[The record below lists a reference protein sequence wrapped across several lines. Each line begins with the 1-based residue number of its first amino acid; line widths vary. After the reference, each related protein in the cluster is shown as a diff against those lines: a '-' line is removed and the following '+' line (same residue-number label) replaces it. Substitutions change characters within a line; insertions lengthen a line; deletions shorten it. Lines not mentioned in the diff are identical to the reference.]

1 MVRKAGL
8 FGFITNLM
16 LAVLKAIAGVVGNS
30 AALLADAIE
39 STADVISSFLLFIG
53 LRFAQKPPD
62 EDHPY
67 GHGRLEPLITF
78 FIVLMLLLSA
88 AFITWQAIID
98 LKKPQDPP
106 AAWTIAVL
114 LGIIVWKESVYR
126 YMVAKARKI
135 GSAVLRAEAWH
146 HRSDALTSV
155 TACIGIALAV
165 FLGKGFEY
173 ADEWAA
179 LFAAGVIA
187 FNAYRILT
195 PAFREMMDEN
205 QYHELVAHIH
215 EISDKVEGVE
225 NIEKCYVRKIG
236 MYYQVDLH
244 ARVQG
249 ELSVREGHHI
259 AHRLKDALVEANPVI
274 RNVHI
279 HVEPVD

>member
-1 MVRKAGL
+1 
-8 FGFITNLM
+8 M

-88 AFITWQAIID
+88 AFITWQALID
-98 LKKPQDPP
+98 LNQPQEAP
-106 AAWTIAVL
+106 AAWTLWVL
-114 LGIIVWKESVYR
+114 LGIIAWKETVYR
-126 YMVAKARKI
+126 YMLAKSHQM
-135 GSAVLRAEAWH
+135 GSAVVKAEAWH

-155 TACIGIALAV
+155 TAFIGIALSRL
-165 FLGKGFEY
+165 FGKGFEY

-179 LFAAGVIA
+179 LFAAGVIV

-205 QYHELVAHIH
+205 QYHELGDQIH
-215 EISDKVEGVE
+215 AISENVQGVE
-225 NIEKCYVRKIG
+225 NLEKCYVRKIG

-244 ARVQG
+244 ARVNG
-249 ELSVREGHHI
+249 ELSVREGHEI
-259 AHRLKDALVEANPVI
+259 AHRLKDAIVEANPVI